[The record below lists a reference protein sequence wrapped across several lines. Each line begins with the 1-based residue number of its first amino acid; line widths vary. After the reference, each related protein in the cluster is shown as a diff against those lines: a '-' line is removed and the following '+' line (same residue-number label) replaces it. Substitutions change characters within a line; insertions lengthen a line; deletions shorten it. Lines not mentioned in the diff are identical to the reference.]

1 MLTIVASG
9 VQVATIGVE
18 HTLTTLT
25 GPKTFTV
32 QVDTSAMTWGTTTA
46 DALEITIWVSAASG
60 GAERVAYRAT
70 VVGSQDTPIK
80 TSVPVP
86 VPYTGRVTL
95 RQTAGTARS
104 YPWVVTTPD

>member
-18 HTLTTLT
+18 HTLTTLI
-25 GPKTFTV
+25 GPKTFTLH
-32 QVDTSAMTWGTTTA
+32 VDTSEMAFGTTS
-46 DALEITIWVSAASG
+46 DVLQVTIWENVVSG
-60 GAERVAYRAT
+60 GTEHVAYRAT
-70 VVGSQDTPIK
+70 FAGSQDNPIK
-80 TSVPVP
+80 ISIPVP

>member
-25 GPKTFTV
+25 GPGTFTLH
-32 QVDTSAMTWGTTTA
+32 VDTSEMAVGTTS
-46 DALEITIWVSAASG
+46 DVLQVTIWENVVSG
-60 GAERVAYRAT
+60 GTEHVAYRAT
-70 VVGSQDTPIK
+70 FAGPQDNPIK
-80 TSVPVP
+80 ISIPVP